1 MELVASDKTPK
12 KGILTAAKGGG
23 ITFFGSLVEYAFR
36 FVFSIVLT
44 RSIGAEQFGLYNLAL
59 TVVAFAAVFADL
71 GLPHGVVRF
80 VPIFIQERDE
90 DGLWGLLQS
99 TTTLVGVI
107 GLFFAI
113 GLFVLAD
120 PLAEQVFHEPSLAP
134 LLRLTSIAGPLT
146 ALAPTAVA
154 ATRGFKQMHYK
165 VYAQDVA
172 FQTVK
177 LLLTVTL
184 LGLGLGVSGALMAH
198 IIASAVAIGLLFY
211 FLHRLFPLNRPLRSA
226 RWDLGS
232 LLRFSLPLYLGQL
245 VGQFGGDIAT
255 LLVGVMDTA
264 VSVGIYA
271 VAFRV
276 SAVGSMFLLS
286 ISLVAMPI
294 VSELYHQRDY
304 AQLDS
309 LYQTATKWSLS
320 FNLPFFLTVM
330 LFARPLL
337 SIFGSDFGTGA
348 PSLIVLS
355 FGILADAAIGIPG
368 VLLSMTGRSKLHLLN
383 SMVAVITTVVFG
395 LLLIPRWGVFG
406 AAIATASSLF
416 LDNALALVEVFILL
430 RLWPYNRGFVKPLV
444 ASLMAAAMTFGVNR
458 WIPAGLSFSFSL
470 VFNIAFLW
478 LSYAM
483 GLMLLGISEEDKLIL
498 STLKARLNSTVRRR

>member
-1 MELVASDKTPK
+1 MELVASDTTSK

-23 ITFFGSLVEYAFR
+23 ITFFGNLVEYAFR
-36 FVFSIVLT
+36 FAFSIVLT

-59 TVVAFAAVFADL
+59 TVAAFAAVFADL

-99 TTTLVGVI
+99 TTTLI
-107 GLFFAI
+107 GAISLFFAT

-134 LLRLTSIAGPLT
+134 FLRLTSIAVPFT
-146 ALAPTAVA
+146 ALAPIVVA
-154 ATRGFKQMHYK
+154 ATRGFKQMQYK
-165 VYAQDVA
+165 VYAQDIA
-172 FQTVK
+172 FQIIKFILMVI
-177 LLLTVTL
+177 LLRF
-184 LGLGLGVSGALMAH
+184 GLGVSGALMAH
-198 IIASAVAIGLLFY
+198 IIALAVAIGLLFY
-211 FLHRLFPLNRPLRSA
+211 FLHRLFPLNRPPRSA
-226 RWDLGS
+226 RWEIGN
-232 LLRFSLPLYLGQL
+232 LLRFALPLYFGKLI
-245 VGQFGGDIAT
+245 GQFSGDIET
-255 LLVGVMDTA
+255 LLLGMLDTA

-276 SAVGSMFLLS
+276 GAVGRMFLLS
-286 ISLVAMPI
+286 IGLVAMPI
-294 VSELYHQRDY
+294 VSDLYHRRDY

-309 LYQTATKWSLS
+309 LYQTVTKWSFS
-320 FNLPFFLTVM
+320 FNLPFLVTVL

-355 FGILADAAIGIPG
+355 LGILADAAIGIPG

-383 SMVAVITTVVFG
+383 SIVGVITTVSLS
-395 LLLIPRWGVFG
+395 LLFIPRWGAFG
-406 AAIATASSLF
+406 AAIAAAVSLTV
-416 LDNALALVEVFILL
+416 DNALALLEVFILY
-430 RLWPYNRGFVKPLV
+430 RLWPYNRGFVKPLI
-444 ASLMAAAMTFGVNR
+444 ASLMAAAITFGVNH
-458 WIPAGLSFSFSL
+458 WIPTGPTLSFSL
-470 VFNIAFLW
+470 VFNIAVLW

-483 GLMLLGISEEDKLIL
+483 GLMLLGISQEDKLIL

>member
-1 MELVASDKTPK
+1 MELVASDTTSK

-23 ITFFGSLVEYAFR
+23 ITFFGYLLEYAFR
-36 FVFSIVLT
+36 FAFSIVLT

-59 TVVAFAAVFADL
+59 TVAAFAAVFADL

-80 VPIFIQERDE
+80 VPIYVQERDE
-90 DGLWGLLQS
+90 AGLWGLLQATWALAGS
-99 TTTLVGVI
+99 ISFFLAVGMF
-107 GLFFAI
+107 G
-113 GLFVLAD
+113 LAD
-120 PLAEQVFHEPSLAP
+120 PLAERLFNEPGLAP
-134 LLRLTSIAGPLT
+134 LLRLASIAVPMTTL
-146 ALAPTAVA
+146 ALTAVA

-172 FQTVK
+172 FQTIKFV
-177 LLLTVTL
+177 LTVTL

-198 IIASAVAIGLLFY
+198 IIASAVAIGLLFH
-211 FLHRLFPLNRPLRSA
+211 FLHRLFPLNRSLRSA

-232 LLRFSLPLYLGQL
+232 LLHFSLPLYFGQL

-271 VAFRV
+271 VALRV
-276 SAVGSMFLLS
+276 SAVGNMFLLS
-286 ISLVAMPI
+286 ASLVAMPI
-294 VSELYHQRDY
+294 VSELYHRRDY
-304 AQLDS
+304 GQLGS
-309 LYQTATKWSLS
+309 LYQTVTKWSLS
-320 FNLPFFLTVM
+320 FNLPFFLTVL

-337 SIFGSDFGTGA
+337 SIFGSDFSTGA

-368 VLLSMTGRSKLHLLN
+368 VLLSMTGRSKLHLFN
-383 SMVAVITTVVFG
+383 SIVAVITSVVFN
-395 LLLIPRWGVFG
+395 LLFIPRWGVFG

-416 LDNALALVEVFILL
+416 LANALALLEVFILL
-430 RLWPYNRGFVKPLV
+430 RLWPHNRGFAKPLI
-444 ASLMAAAMTFGVNR
+444 AGLMAAALTFIVNR
-458 WIPAGLSFSFSL
+458 WIPAGLSLSFSL
-470 VFNIAFLW
+470 VFNIAALW

-483 GLMLLGISEEDKLIL
+483 GLMLLGISEEDKFIL
-498 STLKARLNSTVRRR
+498 STLKARLDSTVRRR